1 MAQDM
6 HYRGNPGY
14 YPGSCS
20 PHTSYHLAKR
30 SSRWESEKMTFSF
43 QQTRGRTTAP
53 SRTTSSESWPITQT
67 RDVFGFRRDRFTR
80 TFASR
85 QKNHGVY
92 EAWQGHR
99 SGNSDSSKKK
109 KKEKKMADKVLISD
123 KVDLR
128 TPQPTLTISRLS
140 ALRNHEQ
147 VKTKRRLR
155 LSRVLF
161 NLNYRN
167 CHFGRI
173 SNIRIQR
180 HS

>member
-43 QQTRGRTTAP
+43 QRTRGRTTAP
-53 SRTTSSESWPITQT
+53 SRTTSSESWPTTQT
-67 RDVFGFRRDRFTR
+67 RDIFGFRRDRFTR

-85 QKNHGVY
+85 QRNHSVY
-92 EAWQGHR
+92 KAWQGHR

-109 KKEKKMADKVLISD
+109 KKKEWQTKFCRSANSSS
-123 KVDLR
+123 
-128 TPQPTLTISRLS
+128 TLTIFRLS
-140 ALRNHEQ
+140 ALRNDERSENWKTINCKT
-147 VKTKRRLR
+147 VK
-155 LSRVLF
+155 SSV
-161 NLNYRN
+161 
-167 CHFGRI
+167 
-173 SNIRIQR
+173 SIRIIVTIISGNVRIQS